1 MLLDI
6 CVVLALVSISSS
18 VEGYCVIMEELSSED
33 LKMIATAFKEMNVKP
48 NLEST
53 TEFKDWMMQYDASK
67 IKQEQGD
74 TASTSTTTTTSA
86 SNTTT
91 TITTSAS
98 NTTTTTTGASNTTTT
113 TTVSSNYIPKIS
125 TFSGD
130 GSKQDTLY
138 DQWKYE
144 VECLIREQYK
154 ESSVAQAIRRS
165 LKGDASRVAMRLGPE
180 VKISEIMEKMESVLV
195 QWKEGRQLWK
205 NFTARIRRKVK
216 IVWHGVAGWRKFIGK
231 RLRKG

>member
-53 TEFKDWMMQYDASK
+53 TEFKDWMMQYAASK
-67 IKQEQGD
+67 IKKEQGD
-74 TASTSTTTTTSA
+74 TTSASTTSTTSTTTTSA
-86 SNTTT
+86 SN
-91 TITTSAS
+91 
-98 NTTTTTTGASNTTTT
+98 TTT

-130 GSKQDTLY
+130 GSKQE
-138 DQWKYE
+138 K
-144 VECLIREQYK
+144 K
-154 ESSVAQAIRRS
+154 E
-165 LKGDASRVAMRLGPE
+165 
-180 VKISEIMEKMESVLV
+180 EI
-195 QWKEGRQLWK
+195 
-205 NFTARIRRKVK
+205 
-216 IVWHGVAGWRKFIGK
+216 
-231 RLRKG
+231 